1 MKPRLLV
8 LLAILGLTA
17 WCFGAMLFA
26 GHVPG
31 YRDTADFYAPLFR
44 FEYDQWHAGRLPL
57 WNPLSNLGQPLA
69 ATGTA
74 SVFYP
79 AKLLFHLPL
88 DFDWA
93 LRLYLV
99 GHLLLAAGGV
109 YYLARYMRAS
119 VAAAG
124 IATLS
129 YTFCAN
135 VLFQQTNVVFL
146 VGAAWLPWAVAAA
159 LRMLREGSLRWA
171 VALGA
176 ILALVVLGGD
186 PQAAYHAGLLA
197 VGAALV
203 LWRAGNTKYG
213 FQNRLGPLTP
223 AALPHGERGGIR
235 FWHAL
240 GLLTVAAVVG
250 GALAA
255 VQIVPSAEMA
265 ARSDRAASA
274 TARSLYEIPTALDR
288 DRPAQRIATGLLCQL
303 QEGTHHERV
312 YRFSLAPWRLV
323 EYVWPNV
330 SGRQFPVH
338 RRWLDALDGENRVW
352 TPSLY
357 MGLLPLA
364 LALTAFRLRR
374 AEPLRVWLSWAVLVA
389 VLASL
394 GRFGLGWL
402 AVHLCG
408 IEGVGEPFAGLYWL
422 LTVVLPGYIEFRYP
436 AKLLVVA
443 ALGLSLLA
451 ALGWDQMAA
460 QTSSRLRRWLLGLAT
475 ISMAGAVVFL
485 LLRPWWIAWL
495 AGAEPDPLFG
505 PLDTRGAANDVLLAL
520 VQTAVVAWGGAWL
533 VKRASAGRPWVAPAA
548 LALVALDLA
557 VANGWLA
564 PTIRPIAGQ
573 AAADDANKNLVPPR
587 AFRDAECLPEA
598 WSASSSPERL
608 EELGRWN
615 RQTAAPY
622 HHLTQRR
629 ALVEVF
635 GTMDLFDYEQFC
647 SVASDPEVLRG
658 QRDLPAR
665 AGIDAERANAL
676 LELVGAES
684 KLQSAGCKV
693 QNEWQPMRGFPRA
706 WIVHEVVQLPP
717 IAERDP
723 RATARRCVEVLQADG
738 RPRDFRREAVVETER
753 PLETESSNATYSGPE
768 GCAIER
774 YEPDCVLFHASLAKP
789 GLVVLSDQFY
799 PGWHLAVSSDGKSAR
814 ERPIL
819 RTNRVMRGVWLPAG
833 RHTLLYRYQP
843 RSLAL
848 GAALSGLGL
857 LLAGLLLCFG
867 RRRTPAQ

>member
-17 WCFGAMLFA
+17 WCCGPMLFA
-26 GHVPG
+26 GRVPG

-44 FEYDQWHAGRLPL
+44 FECEQWRAARVPL
-57 WNPLSNLGQPLA
+57 WNPLSNLGMPLA

-79 AKLLFHLPL
+79 AKLVFHLPL
-88 DFDWA
+88 GFDWA

-109 YYLARYMRAS
+109 YCLARYLRTS

-124 IATLS
+124 IAALS
-129 YTFCAN
+129 YTFCGN

-146 VGAAWLPWAVAAA
+146 VGAAWLPWAAAAA

-176 ILALVVLGGD
+176 ILALMVLGGD

-197 VGAALV
+197 VGAAWL
-203 LWRAGNTKYG
+203 LSRKEST
-213 FQNRLGPLTP
+213 RL
-223 AALPHGERGGIR
+223 RYSV
-235 FWHAL
+235 
-240 GLLTVAAVVG
+240 GLLGVAAVVG

-274 TARSLYEIPTALDR
+274 TARSLYEIPTALGR
-288 DRPAQRIATGLLCQL
+288 DRPAERITAGLLCQL

-312 YRFSLAPWRLV
+312 YRFSLTPWRLV

-338 RRWLDALDGENRVW
+338 RRWLDAVDGENRVW

-357 MGLLPLA
+357 MGLLPLTLA
-364 LALTAFRLRR
+364 LAAFRLHR
-374 AEPLRVWLSWAVLVA
+374 ADPLCAWLSWAVLVT
-389 VLASL
+389 VLASF
-394 GRFGLGWL
+394 GRFGPGWL

-408 IEGVGEPFAGLYWL
+408 VKGVGEPCGGLYWL

-451 ALGWDQMAA
+451 ALGWDQIVALGA
-460 QTSSRLRRWLLGLAT
+460 PRLRRGLLALAA
-475 ISMAGAVVFL
+475 ISMLGTVVFL
-485 LLRPWWIAWL
+485 LFRPWWIAWL

-520 VQTAVVAWGGAWL
+520 IQAALVALAGAWL
-533 VKRASAGRPWVAPAA
+533 AKQAPRGRPWIGPAA
-548 LALVALDLA
+548 LALVAFDLA
-557 VANGWLA
+557 AANGWLV
-564 PTIRPIAGQ
+564 PTIRPVAGQ
-573 AAADDANKNLVPPR
+573 ALAVDTEENRVPPR
-587 AFRDAECLPEA
+587 AFRDAEWLPQA
-598 WSASSSPERL
+598 WSTSRSPERL
-608 EELGRWN
+608 QELARWN
-615 RQTAAPY
+615 CQTAAPH

-647 SVASDPEVLRG
+647 AVASDAEVLHGR
-658 QRDLPAR
+658 RDCPAGL
-665 AGIDAERANAL
+665 GIDAERANAL
-676 LELVGAES
+676 LEFVGTGC
-684 KLQSAGCKV
+684 KLPSAACKV
-693 QNEWQPMRGFPRA
+693 QNGWQPLRGFPRA
-706 WIVHEVVQLPP
+706 WIVHDVVQLPP
-717 IAERDP
+717 VAERDP

-738 RPRDFRREAVVETER
+738 RPRDFRRQAVVETNR
-753 PLETESSNATYSGPE
+753 PLETELDNGTYSGQE
-768 GCAIER
+768 GCQIER
-774 YEPDCVLFHASLAKP
+774 YEPDCVLFHAALAQP

-799 PGWHLAVSSDGKSAR
+799 PGWRLVVVSDNGKLVR
-814 ERPIL
+814 EMPIL

-843 RSLAL
+843 RSLAV
-848 GAALSGLGL
+848 GAALSGLSL
-857 LLAGLLLCFG
+857 LLVGTLFCFG
-867 RRRTPAQ
+867 RRRPPAQ